1 MAKLLLIDDEE
12 GIRKVLKISLTSD
25 GHEVM
30 TAANGQKGLDLFQ
43 EGQFSIVMTD
53 LKMPGVD
60 GIQVLERIKELNP
73 DVEVIVFTGH
83 GDMGIAI
90 QSLRLGASDF
100 ITKPVSDEA
109 LTVALKRAEQRLEM
123 KQKLK
128 AYTTNLEKMV
138 KDATKEIERRYEFE
152 DKLVQRSID
161 GIVATDK
168 EGNIVVFNPAAEKIF
183 GYTGEETKT
192 RKKADDIY
200 PKGMRKKI
208 ADCLSGAKKTVD
220 DIFVGED
227 TSVVGKDGKVVP
239 VRFSGAILYE
249 AETPIGCVGYFQ
261 DLREIKRLQAELIK
275 SEKLAAVGQTVAGL
289 AHCIKNIL
297 NGLIGGLYM
306 VNNVLKKWAAG
317 LTGGTD
323 ELLLI
328 EQRTKAQIEE
338 IRNEKK
344 PPFSQLMTG
353 WDMVER
359 NINKVSDLV
368 LDLLSYS
375 KDREPRY
382 EKCDPN
388 NIASEVCELMEA
400 KANEQ
405 NIVLIKDFDRGIGEV
420 YLDPVGIH
428 RCILNLVSNAID
440 ACVYDPDKEKGWYVK
455 VTTRPDKDGGVI
467 FATTDNGCGM
477 DEEVKEKLFT
487 EFFSTKGAR
496 GTGLGMLVTEK
507 VVKEHSG
514 AIDVESQLGKGTI
527 FTIRLP
533 GKEFL
538 KGE

>member
-1 MAKLLLIDDEE
+1 
-12 GIRKVLKISLTSD
+12 
-25 GHEVM
+25 
-30 TAANGQKGLDLFQ
+30 
-43 EGQFSIVMTD
+43 
-53 LKMPGVD
+53 
-60 GIQVLERIKELNP
+60 
-73 DVEVIVFTGH
+73 
-83 GDMGIAI
+83 
-90 QSLRLGASDF
+90 
-100 ITKPVSDEA
+100 
-109 LTVALKRAEQRLEM
+109 
-123 KQKLK
+123 
-128 AYTTNLEKMV
+128 
-138 KDATKEIERRYEFE
+138 
-152 DKLVQRSID
+152 
-161 GIVATDK
+161 
-168 EGNIVVFNPAAEKIF
+168 
-183 GYTGEETKT
+183 
-192 RKKADDIY
+192 
-200 PKGMRKKI
+200 
-208 ADCLSGAKKTVD
+208 
-220 DIFVGED
+220 
-227 TSVVGKDGKVVP
+227 
-239 VRFSGAILYE
+239 
-249 AETPIGCVGYFQ
+249 
-261 DLREIKRLQAELIK
+261 
-275 SEKLAAVGQTVAGL
+275 LAAVGQTVAGL

-323 ELLLI
+323 EMLLI

-344 PPFSQLMTG
+344 PPFTQLMTG

-388 NIASEVCELMEA
+388 NIAREVCELMEA

-405 NIVLIKDFDRGIGEV
+405 DIVLIRDFDRGIGEV

-428 RCILNLVSNAID
+428 RCLLNLVSNAID
-440 ACVYDPDKEKGWYVK
+440 ACVYDPDTEKGWYVK

-507 VVKEHSG
+507 VIKEHGG
-514 AIDVESQLGKGTI
+514 AIDVESQLGKGTV

-533 GKEFL
+533 GKEFTND
-538 KGE
+538 K